1 MNTRNTERNP
11 LENKDASIKSEDD
24 PVQKILAKIEQKY
37 EDIRDLKLEILS
49 LRE

>member
-24 PVQKILAKIEQKY
+24 LVQNILAKLEKKD
-37 EDIRDLKLEILS
+37 EDI
-49 LRE
+49 